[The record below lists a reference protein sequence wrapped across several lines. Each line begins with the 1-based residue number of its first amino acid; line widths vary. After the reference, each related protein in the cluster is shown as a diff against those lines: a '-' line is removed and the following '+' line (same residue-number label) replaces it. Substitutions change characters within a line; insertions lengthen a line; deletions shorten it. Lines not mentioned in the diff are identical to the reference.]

1 MIYSNLWGKKKK
13 TKPYYPRILFSG
25 RLFFIN
31 EDDIKTFPN
40 KQQLRE
46 FTTLGLSYKI
56 AEGSSSN

>member
-1 MIYSNLWGKKKK
+1 MIYSNFRKKKSL
-13 TKPYYPRILFSG
+13 PPQILFSG

-31 EDDIKTFPN
+31 EDDIKTFPS
-40 KQQLRE
+40 KQQLRG

>member
-1 MIYSNLWGKKKK
+1 MIYSNLWEKKA
-13 TKPYYPRILFSG
+13 YHPRILFSG

-40 KQQLRE
+40 KQYLRG
-46 FTTLGLSYKI
+46 FTTPGLSYKI